1 MRMQK
6 ENGKK
11 QQTMAERKLVI
22 QEQHGWRED
31 GNRFEAIRGFQIWP
45 LNVRLKTRQAQ
56 KNKVFQPLYGIISF
70 FCKQRMQMQR
80 TRLKSLAYAIG
91 QSMRIRHYGFAN
103 GYQSSKARSVGLQGN
118 LDMGVMCHRSDG

>member
-1 MRMQK
+1 
-6 ENGKK
+6 
-11 QQTMAERKLVI
+11 MASEREI
-22 QEQHGWRED
+22 EDSASSEEQ
-31 GNRFEAIRGFQIWP
+31 
-45 LNVRLKTRQAQ
+45 
-56 KNKVFQPLYGIISF
+56 GISTAVWYHQL

-118 LDMGVMCHRSDG
+118 LDVGVMCHRSDG